1 MRANRF
7 QFGLT
12 VCLLATFALLIVGCE
27 GVLQRKHDS
36 RVVDVQPPPE
46 DAVVG
51 QDEPVELADFPG
63 LVEEMMETRQA
74 YIAQMIELESAYL
87 KAGDS
92 MKANWARHQRE
103 RTEIVGVYPYLTAE
117 VPEQSVDVSPEIQIP
132 EADALYEAGLALYN
146 EVLGI
151 PFAGALE
158 HNKDKVREAL
168 VLFKRVLN
176 EYPTSDKVDDCAF
189 YCGDI
194 YKEYLREED
203 PDNEL
208 ALRYYQW
215 SFALDPNTPHTP
227 RFLCAVVYE
236 FRRHD
241 RARAVE
247 MYTQVLETEE
257 AGNMSNARFSA
268 DRVAALSNED
278 LASPIKPVFAD
289 VSSPSSTGGEDGK
302 ATPRSEVTART
313 PGAEDDS
320 GDIEP

>member
-7 QFGLT
+7 QSGMT
-12 VCLLATFALLIVGCE
+12 VCLLAAFALLIVGCE

-46 DAVVG
+46 DAVTG
-51 QDEPVELADFPG
+51 QNEPVELADFPG

-117 VPEQSVDVSPEIQIP
+117 VPEHSVEVSPEMQIP
-132 EADALYEAGLALYN
+132 EADKLYEEGLALYN
-146 EVLGI
+146 EISGI
-151 PFAGALE
+151 PFAGTLK

-176 EYPTSDKVDDCAF
+176 EYPKSDKVDDCAY

-208 ALRYYQW
+208 AIRYYKW

-227 RFLCAVVYE
+227 RFQCAVVYE

-247 MYTQVLETEE
+247 MYTRVLETEE
-257 AGNMSNARFSA
+257 SGNMSNARFSA

-278 LASPIKPVFAD
+278 LNSPVKPVLAD
-289 VSSPSSTGGEDGK
+289 LSSPSSTGAGDAK
-302 ATPRSEVTART
+302 AEPQSKVTART
-313 PGAEDDS
+313 PETENDS
-320 GDIEP
+320 DNIEP